1 MKFEFNTVLNA
12 GNRFLDSEIG
22 HGIMLLLNDLSFFVM
37 TVGPL
42 VCCIRAAYFMFRA
55 ASEEDMNE
63 QPRWKKRA
71 TTAMCY
77 GVAAL
82 LVGALFNILTSYFK

>member
-1 MKFEFNTVLNA
+1 MKFEFNTILST

-22 HGIMLLLNDLSFFVM
+22 RGVMMLLNDLSFAVM

-42 VCCIRAAYFMFRA
+42 VCCVRAAYFMVRA
-55 ASEEDMNE
+55 AYEEDMSE

-71 TTAMCY
+71 TTAVYY

-82 LVGALFNILTSYFK
+82 LVGAVFNILTSYFK